1 MFKSQAL
8 YKSRLIFF
16 CDNANFYSSQ
26 VTRLMSKTKAAET
39 LYEIKIEKIST
50 MVKNIFLSVTAVL
63 GRQYTVPANWLV

>member
-26 VTRLMSKTKAAET
+26 VTPLMSKTKAAET
-39 LYEIKIEKIST
+39 LNEIKIVSL
-50 MVKNIFLSVTAVL
+50 VRLSL
-63 GRQYTVPANWLV
+63 SNP